1 MAVNMEWFKIN
12 LGTLIII
19 SCLFVFFQKI
29 ILEIYSFEN
38 EINRHI
44 VRTQMDIEEIKYI
57 IKNNK

>member
-44 VRTQMDIEEIKYI
+44 VRTQMDIEEIKHI